1 MSANESEIAALRRLG
16 LTENES
22 KIYLALLRMGTTKST
37 SSQLSFFAHV
47 PRTKTYPAVKELERK
62 GLVTITPGKPELFSP
77 CSPMEVLMPI
87 VSRLDQDAK
96 DSEKTVQSLA
106 MAYESS
112 KYVKRNVP
120 KQSEQFWEMKGRQEI
135 FTKLNQLMRDAV
147 RSIDYSTTAT
157 GLIRAYKAHA
167 DTLEHATKGGAK
179 VRLLS
184 QITSENSSL
193 VTEFR
198 EIVDFKPIQDP
209 LTTFVCVDS
218 KELVVID
225 SMPEDVRTDRGS
237 DTAVWTTNRL
247 LVELFE
253 RLFNDVWQ
261 SIPTKENR

>member
-1 MSANESEIAALRRLG
+1 LAANENEIAGLRRLG

-22 KIYLALLRMGTTKST
+22 KIYLALLRMGTTRST

-87 VSRLDQDAK
+87 VSKLDQDAK
-96 DSEKTVQSLA
+96 DSEKVVQSLA

-112 KYVKRNVP
+112 KYVKRNLP

-135 FTKLNQLMRDAV
+135 LSKLNELMRDAT
-147 RSIDYSTTAT
+147 RSIDYSTTPT

-167 DTLEHATKGGAK
+167 DALEHAAKSGAR

-193 VTEFR
+193 AAEFQ
-198 EIVDFKPIQDP
+198 EIVDFKPIQDT

-237 DTAVWTTNRL
+237 DTAAWTTNRL
-247 LVELFE
+247 VVELFE
-253 RLFNDVWQ
+253 RLFDKVWQ
-261 SIPTKENR
+261 SIPAKENQ